1 MAVNLKPHIAINKR
15 RVANKIHN
23 SLFPKL
29 LSDPLLQSR
38 IQRLKS
44 LPSPSL
50 RRRIHGIHGPL
61 KPTQKV
67 ILDGQD
73 NDYSDL
79 PTSDDGMYDD
89 LDNNDQDSS
98 LEILS
103 NRKKPMNED
112 SENNN
117 LSEDVSSEFSEPENS
132 SNNRNRNR
140 NKIRNEDRAKRRSKS
155 QGSTRPLQ
163 QQISHV
169 PTPGGNHNTS
179 SSNTSNNTR
188 AIGRPKAK
196 KKSKQKKTKKSILVP
211 PAMNVPVNEMN
222 QLSFEDRI
230 ESMLILTGADPRQKK
245 KYKQIK
251 YALTLFCR
259 NYGM

>member
-1 MAVNLKPHIAINKR
+1 MAH
-15 RVANKIHN
+15 KIHN

-29 LSDPLLQSR
+29 LSDPLLESR
-38 IQRLKS
+38 VQRLKS

-50 RRRIHGIHGPL
+50 RRRKHGIHGPL

-67 ILDGQD
+67 ILKGQD
-73 NDYSDL
+73 NDYEDL
-79 PTSDDGMYDD
+79 PTSEDGMYDD
-89 LDNNDQDSS
+89 LYDNNDKDSS
-98 LEILS
+98 IEILS
-103 NRKKPMNED
+103 KPKKPMNED
-112 SENNN
+112 SDNN
-117 LSEDVSSEFSEPENS
+117 LSENVSSEFSEPENI
-132 SNNRNRNR
+132 SNTSNNRNR

-169 PTPGGNHNTS
+169 PTPGGNNNTS
-179 SSNTSNNTR
+179 SSNTR

-196 KKSKQKKTKKSILVP
+196 KKAKKKKTKRNILVP

-222 QLSFEDRI
+222 QLSFEDRM

-245 KYKQIK
+245 KYKQIR
-251 YALTLFCR
+251 YALKLFCT
-259 NYGM
+259 NYGI